1 MVSRVAG
8 SILKN
13 IGMEQLITS
22 NYKDYKALALE
33 LANNAKKL
41 DKIKNEIKKNRF
53 ISPLFNTKKY
63 TLDLEDIYINL
74 FNNFIKK

>member
-1 MVSRVAG
+1 MGWLAILTLSGESMVSRVAG

-33 LANNAKKL
+33 LADNAKKL

-53 ISPLFNTKKY
+53 TSSYLILKNI
-63 TLDLEDIYINL
+63 L
-74 FNNFIKK
+74 